1 MVIVENQV
9 NVGSNCLKVIKA
21 LKDSSCK
28 VLGVVTIFDYG
39 FASTYKKLEKE
50 GVDLIAL
57 TNLET
62 VLHHAENMNI
72 IDSEESKAIHAWQRK
87 PSKWTKYIMADV
99 KYESKIGQITAND
112 AAVFA
117 VLSNLENINH
127 FRDVIPQDKIHE
139 LEVSSDRVRFKVEGL
154 GQKIA
159 IVILEKEEYKTIK
172 FGAENMPIPF
182 NIWIQLKQV
191 AELDTRIRITIKTDM
206 PAMFKMMFDKKMQQG
221 LDQAVDMLCQVP
233 YNNM

>member
-1 MVIVENQV
+1 
-9 NVGSNCLKVIKA
+9 
-21 LKDSSCK
+21 
-28 VLGVVTIFDYG
+28 
-39 FASTYKKLEKE
+39 
-50 GVDLIAL
+50 
-57 TNLET
+57 
-62 VLHHAENMNI
+62 
-72 IDSEESKAIHAWQRK
+72 
-87 PSKWTKYIMADV
+87 MADI
-99 KYESKIGQITAND
+99 KYESKIGQIAATD
-112 AAVFA
+112 VAVFS

-127 FRDVIPQDKIHE
+127 FRDVIPKDKIQD
-139 LEVSSDRVRFKVEGL
+139 LEVSSDRIRFRVEGL
-154 GQKIA
+154 GQKIT

-191 AELDTRIRITIKTDM
+191 AEMDTRIRITVKTDM